1 MWAGLA
7 AWIKAAIKSG
17 SANLISRSAARA
29 NQLEAIE
36 LRRWR
41 AARGKLVDDGV
52 QRRID
57 A

>member
-52 QRRID
+52 
-57 A
+57 